1 MGSTIFSIIAI
12 GALIVFHE
20 MGHYFVARWSG
31 MRVSKFSVGFGPPL
45 AKVKKGETEYQIS
58 LIPLGGFVQIDG
70 MNPHDGTDPN
80 SPRSYS
86 NRPMHQRLAT
96 IFAGPAANY
105 LLGFVM
111 LFLFYAFFMTEALA
125 PVRVVRVASDTPAER
140 AGLKQGDLIV
150 GTASAAFERVEELRE
165 TVQRE
170 GERGVALRVRRA
182 EGGAEE
188 LVRLVPAKVG
198 AGYQIGIELEG
209 TEFRTRPMGV
219 SAGLEAAWSGVVRN
233 TVGTLQLMGQ
243 LIQFKGGGQVSG
255 PIGIVKGVSR
265 AAERSWAEAFGNLA
279 FISIALGIFNLLPI
293 PALDGSRLLFLLLGV
308 IRRKPLNPRI
318 ETYVHVGG
326 FLLLA
331 ALMVVI
337 SFSDLMR

>member
-20 MGHYFVARWSG
+20 MGHFFVARWAG

-58 LIPLGGFVQIDG
+58 VFPFGGFVQIDG
-70 MNPHDGTDPN
+70 MNPHDGSDQA
-80 SPRSYS
+80 SPRSYA
-86 NRPMHQRLAT
+86 NRPIHQRLAT

-125 PVRVVRVASDTPAER
+125 PVRVVRVVDDTPAAR
-140 AGLKQGDLIV
+140 AGLKEGDLIV
-150 GTASAAFERVEELRE
+150 GTASAAFERVDELRE
-165 TVQRE
+165 TVQRV
-170 GERGVALRVRRA
+170 GEAGVSLRVRRA
-182 EGGAEE
+182 EGGTEE
-188 LVRLVPAKVG
+188 LVRLVPAPVPG
-198 AGYQIGIELEG
+198 GFQIGIELEG
-209 TEFRTRPMGV
+209 TASRTRPMGV
-219 SAGLEAAWSGVVRN
+219 SAGLEAAWAGVVRN
-233 TVGTLQLMGQ
+233 TVGTLQLLGQ
-243 LIQFKGGGQVSG
+243 LIQFKGGSQVSG
-255 PIGIVKGVSR
+255 PIGIVRGISK
-265 AAERSWAEAFGNLA
+265 AADRSWAEAFGSLA

-293 PALDGSRLLFLLLGV
+293 PALDGSRLLFLILGV

-318 ETYVHVGG
+318 ETYVHVAG

-331 ALMVVI
+331 SLMVVI